1 LKNGGRI
8 LDKITSP
15 KFVIALNPVCII
27 CKSIVLKMSEENVSS
42 NSSKLHNA
50 KFSFNPNGYWDKAID
65 WKSSTSKVRMDFT
78 NPTTAISM
86 LALFD
91 QNGYDLTE
99 LEKLYSTFNDDTFL
113 NHRTHR
119 FAIKKPW
126 YYQIPDAVEG
136 PVINHCYLF
145 ERKGYS
151 GAAKEQLESWAKG
164 TEEIPGIPLYHK
176 LLAMKPKWGIDFSM
190 DYVDR
195 SGNVFEVFH
204 YEYDCFSAAEAEE
217 AKARLEKVIE
227 TTDWNEAAKILLQRK
242 EEWIHLPF
250 FEQSDWKCAFFGLPS
265 EKFKT
270 VVWA

>member
-1 LKNGGRI
+1 
-8 LDKITSP
+8 
-15 KFVIALNPVCII
+15 
-27 CKSIVLKMSEENVSS
+27 MSEEKKDENLLYSSSEVFSS
-42 NSSKLHNA
+42 NTSKLHHA
-50 KFSFNPNGYWDKAID
+50 KFSFNPNGYWDKPIE
-65 WKSSTSKVRMDFT
+65 TSKINTDFT
-78 NPTTAISM
+78 NPNTAVSM

-99 LEKLYSTFNDDTFL
+99 LEKVYANFNDDQYA

-126 YYQIPDAVEG
+126 YYQIPDAIEG

-164 TEEIPGIPLYHK
+164 IENDEISIPPIPLYHK

-195 SGNVFEVFH
+195 SGNVFEIFH
-204 YEYDCFSAAEAEE
+204 YEYDCFSATEAEE
-217 AKARLEKVIE
+217 AKARLESVIE
-227 TTDWNEAAKILLQRK
+227 NTDWNEAAKILLQRK

-270 VVWA
+270 VVWNT